1 MGTHRFHVVVIDH
14 LLDGLIG
21 ILCVDYRKHLRDC
34 IDNTIAV
41 LERDEYRS
49 AVARG
54 CVLNLP
60 TVSAERSRMAG
71 HMSGAQLLYSPCET
85 HPLLPRVR
93 PRRISGNTRT
103 RLIVS
108 PLYPACTWKRGGGR
122 SKQQCVVVSAK
133 TSTELFLSCACGHT
147 ETLVNAALS
156 TCFHHD
162 ASISALYL
170 M

>member
-21 ILCVDYRKHLRDC
+21 ILWVDYRKHLRDC

-49 AVARG
+49 AVACG
-54 CVLNLP
+54 CVLNLH
-60 TVSAERSRMAG
+60 VSAERSRMAG
-71 HMSGAQLLYSPCET
+71 HMSGAQLLCSACET

-122 SKQQCVVVSAK
+122 LKQQCIVVSAK
-133 TSTELFLSCACGHT
+133 TSTTCDVFVVWMGTRMWAHRNSCQCGIEHMLS
-147 ETLVNAALS
+147 S
-156 TCFHHD
+156 
-162 ASISALYL
+162 
-170 M
+170 